1 MSDMYYIAVGLLLLL
16 QKSGLAMVLDV
27 EREKTM
33 VQELMDFKEK
43 LDTIIVDSFQKNE
56 RFQRALQVCTYNYC
70 NHICIWASIYWRM
83 FYDHLSP
90 YKNWSI

>member
-1 MSDMYYIAVGLLLLL
+1 MYYIIGMAFLLLL

-43 LDTIIVDSFQKNE
+43 LDIIIVDSFQKNE
-56 RFQRALQVCTYNYC
+56 RFQRALQVCTHYYC
-70 NHICIWASIYWRM
+70 YHICI
-83 FYDHLSP
+83 
-90 YKNWSI
+90 

>member
-1 MSDMYYIAVGLLLLL
+1 MYYIIGMAFLLLL

-43 LDTIIVDSFQKNE
+43 LDIIIVDSFQKNE
-56 RFQRALQVCTYNYC
+56 RFQRALQVCT
-70 NHICIWASIYWRM
+70 HICI
-83 FYDHLSP
+83 
-90 YKNWSI
+90 